1 MEQAEGARNDLGVE
15 DSICLL
21 TLAVVAVCFHR
32 LPAYCTVGSMHS
44 MSVIEVAEGLNERYG
59 DTDTDLYV
67 DATYLA
73 HGLLRYGSVLK
84 TKLCWELEPS
94 KAADSFA
101 QAVGSFALQR
111 RGNRLKFPASNSY
124 APGSWAPPVVRA
136 QVQKV
141 ARQLVDCKFGGRHAL
156 AAPSLAQLYS
166 PKFINPLL
174 QLAAREQQ
182 QLQQVGR
189 VPHVHAVPSRTCCT
203 LTRMLYPHAHA
214 VPSRAC
220 CTLTRMLYPHAHA
233 VPSRA
238 CCTLAH
244 ILYPRALAVPSRTC
258 IPRNLRA
265 RQQDALQA
273 GPGLREHPGGDE
285 CSRGPGG
292 RRLAPAGGG
301 GAAAGQPRGGG
312 DELPEDQGV

>member
-1 MEQAEGARNDLGVE
+1 
-15 DSICLL
+15 
-21 TLAVVAVCFHR
+21 
-32 LPAYCTVGSMHS
+32 MHS

-182 QLQQVGR
+182 QLQQ
-189 VPHVHAVPSRTCCT
+189 
-203 LTRMLYPHAHA
+203 TRFKL
-214 VPSRAC
+214 
-220 CTLTRMLYPHAHA
+220 
-233 VPSRA
+233 
-238 CCTLAH
+238 
-244 ILYPRALAVPSRTC
+244 ALACGNIQVAMNVAADLGDDAWRQLGVEA
-258 IPRNLRA
+258 LR
-265 RQQDALQA
+265 QGNHEVVEMSYQKTKEFDAQA
-273 GPGLREHPGGDE
+273 GG
-285 CSRGPGG
+285 
-292 RRLAPAGGG
+292 
-301 GAAAGQPRGGG
+301 
-312 DELPEDQGV
+312 

>member
-1 MEQAEGARNDLGVE
+1 LGVE

-111 RGNRLKFPASNSY
+111 RGNRMKFPASNSY

-136 QVQKV
+136 QVLV
-141 ARQLVDCKFGGRHAL
+141 VDCKFGGRHAL
-156 AAPSLAQLYS
+156 AAPSLAKLYS

-174 QLAAREQQ
+174 QLAARERQ

-189 VPHVHAVPSRTCCT
+189 VPHAHAVPSRTYCT
-203 LTRMLYPHAHA
+203 LTHILHPRAHTVPSRRCMYPHAHA
-214 VPSRAC
+214 
-220 CTLTRMLYPHAHA
+220 CTLTHMH
-233 VPSRA
+233 
-238 CCTLAH
+238 
-244 ILYPRALAVPSRTC
+244 VPSRT
-258 IPRNLRA
+258 RT
-265 RQQDALQA
+265 
-273 GPGLREHPGGDE
+273 
-285 CSRGPGG
+285 
-292 RRLAPAGGG
+292 
-301 GAAAGQPRGGG
+301 
-312 DELPEDQGV
+312 